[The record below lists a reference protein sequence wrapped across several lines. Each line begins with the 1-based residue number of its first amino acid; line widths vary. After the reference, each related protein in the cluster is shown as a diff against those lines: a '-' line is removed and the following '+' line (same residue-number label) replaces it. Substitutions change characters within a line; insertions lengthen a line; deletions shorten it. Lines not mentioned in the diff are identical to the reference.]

1 MLHLVWGPVQGDRTP
16 SRVLPQL
23 LTGTNTP
30 RKLVKVQVGRLA
42 LWGARWSLRLCILA
56 NFQVRPMRLVQDHSE
71 HWSPEEFDFCFPFL
85 LKWQPWASQDSKA
98 PTPVNPRFPP

>member
-1 MLHLVWGPVQGDRTP
+1 MWGPVRGDWTA
-16 SRVLPQL
+16 SRVLPKL

-56 NFQVRPMRLVQDHSE
+56 NFQVRPMQLVQDHSE
-71 HWSPEEFDFCFPFL
+71 HQSPEEFAFC
-85 LKWQPWASQDSKA
+85 S
-98 PTPVNPRFPP
+98 RFC